1 MIIKWVMEATLLN
14 EICTSPPQFLKNGKR
29 ETCVFFANLAQ
40 LSLFWKNIFP
50 FSYVVPFGYY
60 KSANEGT
67 IKFLV
72 KFGVT
77 SPSPRK

>member
-14 EICTSPPQFLKNGKR
+14 ERARHSSSKMGKER
-29 ETCVFFANLAQ
+29 LVFFFANLAQ